1 MLEEGS
7 FHKNF
12 LTFSVDSEP
21 LKFFLTVRTTIS
33 RYFSKIL
40 LLVCQKKILAQPSGD
55 DVFFKLYSS
64 LLQPRGV

>member
-12 LTFSVDSEP
+12 LTFFVDSEP

-40 LLVCQKKILAQPSGD
+40 LLVCQKKIMTYFQIIQ
-55 DVFFKLYSS
+55 FFASTKGGIK
-64 LLQPRGV
+64 RRDF